1 MPEIDVPLVGRVER
15 KWVIA
20 GGLTAVGIAAWWYL
34 SGRSRK
40 AAADAAAIDPL
51 TGLPYSA
58 EQGTGT
64 GGYVNP
70 NPVQSVIDGTGGRIT
85 TNAEWAAAVTEALG
99 NLGID
104 PNYLAGVLGKYLG
117 RQPLTL
123 TEAATVRT
131 AWAYKGKPPE
141 GPDSFTL
148 ETGGGST
155 PGGGGG
161 TTPPPPPPPPPS
173 TAPPRRY
180 VRVVKFTSKSPP
192 WNSTLSGIAG
202 RSGRSV
208 SQLQQWNGIVNANL
222 IYTGQKIWIDPPGTY
237 SGETQWNG

>member
-1 MPEIDVPLVGRVER
+1 MPEVDVPLVGRVDR
-15 KWVIA
+15 KWVI
-20 GGLTAVGIAAWWYL
+20 GGALVVVGIAGYWWF
-34 SGRSRK
+34 SGRTPN
-40 AAADAAAIDPL
+40 AVDPNAIDPL

-58 EQGTGT
+58 EQGTGA

-70 NPVQSVIDGTGGRIT
+70 NPVQSVIDGTAGTIK
-85 TNAEWAAAVTEALG
+85 TNAEWAAAVTEALS

-104 PNYLAGVLGKYLG
+104 ANYVAGVLGKYLG
-117 RQPLTL
+117 RVPLTL

-141 GPDSFTL
+141 GPDNFTL

-161 TTPPPPPPPPPS
+161 GGGGTTPPPPPPPA
-173 TAPPRRY
+173 APPRRY
-180 VRVVKFTSKSPP
+180 VRVAKFTSKNPP

-202 RSGRSV
+202 RSGRTV
-208 SQLQQWNGIVNANL
+208 AQLKSWNAIANVNV
-222 IYTGQKIWIDPPGTY
+222 IFTGQKIWIDPPGTY
-237 SGETQWNG
+237 NGETQWNG